1 LVFPFGA
8 ALLSFEKRKGG
19 VMPIKI
25 IDTNEDGTVS
35 EKLYEKVSERLE
47 RFRKDCPVS
56 EGWGLTLTV
65 TFPDKGRV
73 LAEAVITDPEKRQ
86 VASGHSE
93 KTRGAS
99 EFTDATVE
107 WTSTSAIGR
116 ALGAAGYGT
125 GEIATADEILMALKE
140 KLESEKPGIRMK
152 KADQSPAKTPA
163 KNNKGNGSS
172 KGGNGG
178 PEIDP
183 EILKIMKGMGLV
195 PFNNP
200 NITYAIED
208 DQLVIGGKAMTVGA
222 KLSKV
227 GFKWVPESKSFAKPI
242 G

>member
-1 LVFPFGA
+1 
-8 ALLSFEKRKGG
+8 
-19 VMPIKI
+19 MPIKI

-35 EKLYEKVSERLE
+35 EKLYEKVAERLE
-47 RFRKDCPVS
+47 RFRKECPIS
-56 EGWGLTLTV
+56 EGWSLTLTV
-65 TFPDKGRV
+65 TFPDKSRV
-73 LAEAVITDPEKRQ
+73 LAEAVITDPENRK

-93 KTRGAS
+93 KARGAS

-125 GEIATADEILMALKE
+125 GEIATADEILMSIKE
-140 KLESEKPGIRMK
+140 KLESEQSGIRVK
-152 KADQSPAKTPA
+152 TDQSSAPAKTPEKISKA
-163 KNNKGNGSS
+163 KGSS

-183 EILKIMKGMGLV
+183 EILKVMKGMGLV

-200 NITYAIED
+200 HITYAIED

-227 GFKWVPESKSFAKPI
+227 GFKWIPESKSFAKPI

>member
-1 LVFPFGA
+1 
-8 ALLSFEKRKGG
+8 
-19 VMPIKI
+19 MPIKI

-35 EKLYEKVSERLE
+35 EKLYEKVAERLE

-65 TFPDKGRV
+65 TFPDKSRV
-73 LAEAVITDPEKRQ
+73 LAEAVITDPENRK

-93 KTRGAS
+93 KMRGAS

-140 KLESEKPGIRMK
+140 KLESEQSGIRMK
-152 KADQSPAKTPA
+152 NADQSSAKTPK
-163 KNNKGNGSS
+163 KNDNKGNGSS

-178 PEIDP
+178 PDIDP
-183 EILKIMKGMGLV
+183 QILKVMKGMGLV

-200 NITYAIED
+200 QITYAIED

-227 GFKWVPESKSFAKPI
+227 GFKWIPESKSFAKPI
-242 G
+242 N

>member
-1 LVFPFGA
+1 
-8 ALLSFEKRKGG
+8 
-19 VMPIKI
+19 MPIRI
-25 IDTNEDGTVS
+25 SDTNEDGTVS
-35 EKLYEKVSERLE
+35 EKLYEKVAERLE
-47 RFRKDCPVS
+47 RFRKDCPIS
-56 EGWGLTLTV
+56 DGWSLTLNV
-65 TFPDKGRV
+65 TFPDKSRV
-73 LAEAVITDPEKRQ
+73 LAEAVITDPENRR

-93 KTRGAS
+93 KMRGAS

-140 KLESEKPGIRMK
+140 KLESGQAGIRVNT
-152 KADQSPAKTPA
+152 DQSSPPAKTPE
-163 KNNKGNGSS
+163 KIPQSNGSS

-183 EILKIMKGMGLV
+183 QILKVMKGMGLV

-227 GFKWVPESKSFAKPI
+227 GFKWVPEWKSFAKPI
-242 G
+242 V